1 MTEQEDI
8 QGPRPKYFGE
18 YTEAEKAEIR
28 ARLRA
33 SPIFSKDI
41 SDERLDGMIKSQT
54 NWMAENPEKF
64 ATTVAMVKRVTEDP
78 GTMKSLRHV
87 AEVVGRS
94 GGIS

>member
-1 MTEQEDI
+1 MTEQEDT
-8 QGPRPKYFGE
+8 QGLRPKYFGE

-41 SDERLDGMIKSQT
+41 SDERLDVFIMQQT

-64 ATTVAMVKRVTEDP
+64 ASTVKLVKKVTEDS
-78 GTMKSLRHV
+78 GLMKLLRTT